1 MTTLEFMRKNGMTA
15 GEDCIPAYS
24 EMFARELSIAF
35 GGGKTPFQLLR
46 SRLGVPKRPAGTGK
60 ILAVDFGGTNIRLA
74 EVSFDEGGSL
84 VIGDH
89 TQEKAISGIISS
101 GAFFGWL
108 ADEIARYD
116 TADVGLVFSYRASI
130 LPGGD
135 ARIVGFSKGLSVPD
149 AVGLVIGEEINKVLV
164 SRGLSPRRFFILN
177 DTTAVFLTAASEL
190 AEPEKLAAAV
200 IAGTG
205 SNCCCVRDGEI
216 INTEW
221 VRFSEFPQG
230 RFDLIIDENSENRGQ
245 HLTGKLVGGKYLAML
260 VDMCLEAAKEEGAE
274 ETLAEG
280 GEEAARRIIYDL
292 IYRRSAIYVTAML
305 KGIVDLSPA
314 LELARSGKGPAEIW
328 IAIEGGTYDKAPG
341 HREYLNDLIERY
353 ISVPLGVGIN
363 VIQVDQ
369 AVITGAAIAALRPP
383 AFRAAP

>member
-1 MTTLEFMRKNGMTA
+1 
-15 GEDCIPAYS
+15 
-24 EMFARELSIAF
+24 SIAF
-35 GGGKTPFQLLR
+35 SGGKTPFQLLR

-74 EVSFDEGGSL
+74 EVSFDENGRL
-84 VIGDH
+84 VMGDH

-101 GAFFGWL
+101 GVFFGWL
-108 ADEIARYD
+108 AGEIARYD

-260 VDMCLEAAKEEGAE
+260 VDMCLEAALEAGVEEDA
-274 ETLAEG
+274 
-280 GEEAARRIIYDL
+280 EAARKIIYDL

-305 KGIVDLSPA
+305 RGIVGLSPA
-314 LELARSGKGPAEIW
+314 LELARSGEGPAGIW

-341 HREYLNDLIERY
+341 YKEYLNDLIRRY
-353 ISVPLGVGIN
+353 ISVPLRVGIN
-363 VIQVDQ
+363 VIQADR